1 MTKLFRKSIL
11 LPAEHGSW
19 VWLLVPFVVGAS
31 VGGSARLELWLLL
44 SGVLAIFL
52 FRQPFIVWM
61 RLRKG
66 KGRPAD
72 RPLAAGWAA
81 LLASTGLI
89 CLAALLGRGLG
100 LLLWLGLPLIP
111 VLVVYVLAA
120 SNRQSKVRT
129 AWIELAG
136 ALGLAVTAPAAY
148 VASTGRLESTAWV
161 LWAVMAAQS
170 AVGMFYVRLRIADTH
185 RRSAKRWVPMAI
197 HLIVTLGAIVAAR
210 VGGLPWAAAVPFVAL
225 SARSVWVTPSPRP
238 IASVKRFGLLEA
250 GVAIVAGLMVV
261 LGYRLA

>member
-1 MTKLFRKSIL
+1 MKKLFRKSIL

-19 VWLLVPFVVGAS
+19 VWLLVPLAVGAW
-31 VGGSARLELWLLL
+31 VGGSVRAELWLLL
-44 SGVLAIFL
+44 AAALAIFL

-72 RPLAAGWAA
+72 RPLAAGWSA

-100 LLLWLGLPLIP
+100 RLLWLGLPLIP
-111 VLVVYVLAA
+111 VLVVYVVAA

-148 VASTGRLESTAWV
+148 VASTGRLDRTAWI
-161 LWAVMAAQS
+161 LWAVVAAQS
-170 AVGMFYVRLRIADTH
+170 ALGMFYVRLRIADTH
-185 RRSAKRWVPMAI
+185 RRPARRWVPMAV
-197 HLIVTLGAIVAAR
+197 HGVVTLGAIAGVLAD
-210 VGGLPWAAAVPFVAL
+210 GLPWPAAVPFVAL
-225 SARSVWVTPSPRP
+225 FARSIWVSLIPRP
-238 IASVKRFGLLEA
+238 IASVKRFGMMEA
-250 GVAIVAGLMVV
+250 GVAVVAGLMVV